1 MKISIDTKEDSPEE
15 IRKLIRM
22 LLALVGDSSD
32 YSSQRAPPA
41 TGEGLFD
48 MFGDPAA
55 STSEQQH
62 DIFGEKGQSKT
73 EQQGGGVDINDF
85 IDHSDES
92 SSQKTG
98 TSDDE
103 DFKVVPY

>member
-22 LLALVGDSSD
+22 LLALVGESSG
-32 YSSQRAPPA
+32 YGEKAPPS

-55 STSEQQH
+55 STSEQQQ
-62 DIFGEKGQSKT
+62 IGKSQGEGIT
-73 EQQGGGVDINDF
+73 DINDF
-85 IDHSDES
+85 LEKSDES
-92 SSQKTG
+92 SQQKSG
-98 TSDDE
+98 SSDDE
-103 DFKVVPY
+103 DIRVVPY